1 MEKTNFDFGMKQ
13 DNNKQLDNDNKD
25 QGLILGKRIAAAIR
39 GNTFK
44 SYIII
49 GDRDIGKSTYALLAL
64 HEAFLRLNYRAGFD
78 DIEREEEHQDS
89 TAWWM
94 ALSCIKFQIPEITKY
109 LKEGTELYKAT
120 ATKKPAICW
129 DDIRRHGSGLL
140 YFTNKELYSEI
151 SGLLD
156 TIKIP
161 INVFLGTSPSMQGVM
176 QVLKNY
182 DGYQINIGYSKLGF
196 RYRKSKCYLWKTSP
210 MGQRSL
216 YPKFNDTFNCWLPT
230 KVWRKYEKQRIFASE
245 QSIDAVEQADRK
257 KTRKTKET

>member
-1 MEKTNFDFGMKQ
+1 MEETNFDFGIDKNR
-13 DNNKQLDNDNKD
+13 DPIVKKGK
-25 QGLILGKRIAAAIR
+25 GLILGRQIAAAIKNNR
-39 GNTFK
+39 FK
-44 SYIII
+44 SFIII

-64 HEAFLRLNYRAGFD
+64 HEAFLRLGYRDGWD
-78 DIEREEEHQDS
+78 DININEEHQDT

-109 LKEGTELYKAT
+109 LKEGTKLYRET
-120 ATKKPAICW
+120 ATKKPVLCW
-129 DDIRRHGSGLL
+129 DDLRRHGSGLL

-161 INVFLGTSPSMQGVM
+161 INVFIGTSPSMQGVM

-182 DGYQINIGYSKLGF
+182 DGYQINIGYSKIGG

-216 YPKFNDTFNCWLPT
+216 YSKFNDTFNCWLPT
-230 KVWRKYEKQRIFASE
+230 KVWKKYEEQRIAASE
-245 QSIDAVEQADRK
+245 QSIDAVAKADREQKLK
-257 KTRKTKET
+257 KHKNK